1 MPKKRILVVED
12 DPHIADLIRLYI
24 EKEGWDSVLAKN
36 GAEAL
41 SLFKHFPVELIVLD
55 IMLPDMDGIEVLKEI
70 KKEQSVPVIFL
81 TAKSEEIDKI
91 LGLELGAD
99 DYVTKPFSPKE
110 LIARMKAI
118 FRRINPPHDNKQ
130 YMIHIHDLEMD
141 SQKMEVKLKGK
152 SIRISGLE
160 FSLLFFMASHPGQV
174 FTRNQLMESMYPE
187 NDVLV
192 IDRTVD
198 VHIKNLRKKLNDP
211 AKQPKYI
218 ESVFGIGYRFIES

>member
-1 MPKKRILVVED
+1 MPKKHILIVED
-12 DPHIADLIRLYI
+12 DPHIADLIRLYT
-24 EKEGWDSVLAKN
+24 EKEGWDSAIAEN

-41 SLFKHFPVELIVLD
+41 SLLKSYPAELIVLD
-55 IMLPDMDGIEVLKEI
+55 IMLPDMDGIEVLREVR
-70 KKEQSVPVIFL
+70 KEQSVPVIFL

-118 FRRINPPHDNKQ
+118 FRRLQPETEKKQ
-130 YMIHIHDLEMD
+130 RSIHVRDLEMD
-141 SQKMEVKLKGK
+141 SQKMEVRVKGK
-152 SIRISGLE
+152 AVRISGLE
-160 FSLLFFMASHPGQV
+160 FTLLFFMASHPGQV
-174 FTRNQLMESMYPE
+174 FSRNQLMDSMYPD

>member
-1 MPKKRILVVED
+1 VED
-12 DPHIADLIRLYI
+12 DPHIADLIRLYT
-24 EKEGWDSVLAKN
+24 EKEGWDSAIAEN

-41 SLFKHFPVELIVLD
+41 SLLKSYPAELIVLD
-55 IMLPDMDGIEVLKEI
+55 IMLPDMDGIEVLREVR
-70 KKEQSVPVIFL
+70 KEQSVPVIFL

-99 DYVTKPFSPKE
+99 DYVTKPFSPKA

-118 FRRINPPHDNKQ
+118 FRRLQPETEKKQ
-130 YMIHIHDLEMD
+130 RSIHVRDLEMD
-141 SQKMEVKLKGK
+141 SQKMEVRVKGK
-152 SIRISGLE
+152 AVRISGLE
-160 FSLLFFMASHPGQV
+160 FTLLFFMASHPGQV
-174 FTRNQLMESMYPE
+174 FSRNQLMDSMYPD